1 MRAMKKI
8 TILFLLISF
17 CGGSNA
23 VIEETKAVEESS
35 TTASTSTTTT
45 LFSPK
50 FPEDFYTADEIV
62 VFTDEFDKQLYEKY
76 FVEKFLDSS
85 TANEYKFYE
94 VAYGYD
100 DCIEVFFEAFEEEAD
115 SAEEQ
120 NLLTEE
126 YCTRTVV
133 IETEKVFTY
142 PLMRSEINNSCKED
156 FNSYMNSYNLNM
168 VDIKEKLKIETL
180 WNEMIFGKYNNQIKI
195 DEDAI
200 KLKIKNQKK
209 ILKEYNLSEILFQLN
224 SGEKLLSKYNL
235 ILENI
240 KNSGFENSAN
250 LFSISDSSK
259 FGGEIGWINQN
270 QLNDKLINEI
280 ENLKIDEFTKPIQT
294 GGGYL
299 VIKLNNKRKKEK
311 KLNFESAFKQMVLE
325 EKNRQLNQFS
335 LIYFNKIKQ
344 NIFISEK

>member
-1 MRAMKKI
+1 MIKNIILKSSYILIFSFFLMGVINAANKIKIELQIGDEILTNIDFLNEKNYLIALNNNLKTLPENQLKKI
-8 TILFLLISF
+8 SKDSLIREKIKKFELLKFYDLEKADKYSDQLIS
-17 CGGSNA
+17 
-23 VIEETKAVEESS
+23 
-35 TTASTSTTTT
+35 
-45 LFSPK
+45 
-50 FPEDFYTADEIV
+50 DFYQRLN
-62 VFTDEFDKQLYEKY
+62 FKNQ
-76 FVEKFLDSS
+76 
-85 TANEYKFYE
+85 
-94 VAYGYD
+94 D
-100 DCIEVFFEAFEEEAD
+100 DFK
-115 SAEEQ
+115 SY
-120 NLLTEE
+120 LT
-126 YCTRTVV
+126 
-133 IETEKVFTY
+133 
-142 PLMRSEINNSCKED
+142 N
-156 FNSYMNSYNLNM
+156 YNLN
-168 VDIKEKLKIETL
+168 VSDIKEKLKIETL
-180 WNEMIFGKYNNQIKI
+180 WNEMIFKKYSNQIKI
-195 DEDAI
+195 DE
-200 KLKIKNQKK
+200 KKIKDKIKSQKK
-209 ILKEYNLSEILFQLN
+209 VLKEYNLSEILFQLN